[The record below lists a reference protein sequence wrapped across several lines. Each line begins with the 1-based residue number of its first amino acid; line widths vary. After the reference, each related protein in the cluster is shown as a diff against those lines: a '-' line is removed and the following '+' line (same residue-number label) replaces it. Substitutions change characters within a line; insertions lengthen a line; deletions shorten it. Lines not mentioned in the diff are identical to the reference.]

1 MSSLY
6 ISIIFLVLHKNML
19 WVLIII
25 IMIIM
30 ITLFQEDNIFVVSA
44 SLIYG
49 PLIQIHTCV
58 R

>member
-6 ISIIFLVLHKNML
+6 ISIIFSVLRKNML

-25 IMIIM
+25 III
-30 ITLFQEDNIFVVSA
+30 ITLFQEDNIFVVSV

-49 PLIQIHTCV
+49 PLIQIHRCI